1 MLHKKKKKKNSATKK
16 KTCMEGTVLHITEKN
31 ISTASSFILVIC
43 EHSLRQCYALKEYCN
58 TVDCFDMNIPSYNKQ
73 SYV

>member
-1 MLHKKKKKKNSATKK
+1 
-16 KTCMEGTVLHITEKN
+16 MEGTVLHITEKN
-31 ISTASSFILVIC
+31 IFTASSFILVIC

-58 TVDCFDMNIPSYNKQ
+58 TVDCFDIPSYNKQ